1 MQFSFEAIGTHWQIE
16 WPLFAK
22 SLTQKK
28 VKDLVLARI
37 SEFDKSYSRFRG
49 DSLVTKMSSTP
60 GTYELPNDAKPLMD
74 LYQDLYQKTQGL
86 MTPLIGNTLSDAGYD
101 ASYSLVPKKTLTK
114 PPQWEEALFYNFP
127 KLEIKIP
134 VLLDFGAAGKGY
146 LIDIVGSLLTS
157 IGISEFTIDAG
168 GDILHHANDNELRIG
183 LEHPLNE
190 NQVIGVVTLKNGS
203 LCGSAGNR
211 RVWKNYHHILS
222 PKTLAPVRDVL
233 AVWTQAETALNAD
246 GLATCLF
253 LVDPQSLT
261 QYYKFEYLIVYS
273 DYTIN
278 KSKNFPAEIFTT

>member
-1 MQFSFEAIGTHWQIE
+1 MQFSFEAIGTHWQID
-16 WPLFAK
+16 WPLITK

-37 SEFDKSYSRFRG
+37 SEFDKNYSRFRS

-60 GTYELPNDAKPLMD
+60 GIYELPNDAKPLMD
-74 LYQDLYQKTQGL
+74 LYQDLYQKTHGL
-86 MTPLIGNTLSDAGYD
+86 LTPLIGNTLSDAGYD
-101 ASYSLVPKKTLTK
+101 ASYSLVPKKTLTT
-114 PPQWEEALFYNFP
+114 PPQWEEALSYYYP

-168 GDILHHANDNELRIG
+168 GDILHHSKDNGLRIG

-190 NQVIGVVTLKNGS
+190 NQVIGVVTLKSGS

-222 PKTLAPVRDVL
+222 PKTLVPVRDVL
-233 AVWTQAETALNAD
+233 AVWTQAETALIAD

-261 QYYKFEYLIVYS
+261 QYYKFEYLVVYS